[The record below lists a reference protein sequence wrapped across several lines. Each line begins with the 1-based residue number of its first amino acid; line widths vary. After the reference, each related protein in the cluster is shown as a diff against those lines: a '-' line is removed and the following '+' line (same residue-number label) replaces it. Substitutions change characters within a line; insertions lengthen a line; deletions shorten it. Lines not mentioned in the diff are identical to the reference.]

1 MRQKETRLMLRWA
14 AFLGLL
20 VVLGAM
26 SWNVISQSEAFFHTT
41 PAFRKMSPAKVTLIN
56 DKGRHVAL
64 EVRIA
69 NEEDEQQAGFEGIG
83 PGVVRRSLIL
93 VVYDRDTITRFSMRN
108 VEVPLELAFIRA
120 DGTVL
125 DVVQTEPGSTEPYTI
140 GTQFRYVLEA
150 PAGFFAPL
158 EISNNG
164 SLLDVA
170 SFDLLPKGN

>member
-1 MRQKETRLMLRWA
+1 VRQKETRLMWRWA

-20 VVLGAM
+20 VVLGVM
-26 SWNVISQSEAFFHTT
+26 SWNAISQSEAFFRTT
-41 PAFRKMSPAKVTLIN
+41 PAFRKMDPAQITLIS
-56 DKGRHVAL
+56 DKGHHVAL

-93 VVYDRDTITRFSMRN
+93 VVYDRDTITRFSMRH
-108 VEVPLELAFIRA
+108 VAVALDLAFIRA

-125 DVVQTEPGSTEPYTI
+125 DVIRTEPGSSEPYTI

-150 PAGFFAPL
+150 QAGFFAPL
-158 EISNNG
+158 NISNNG
-164 SLLDVA
+164 SLLDIS
-170 SFDLLPKGN
+170 SFDLLFDDL